1 MLSKNFIYS
10 LFDKFIYEINQP
22 YFKDK
27 FKNDIGKPIVETII
41 KKCYPVFLVLIILY
55 MILVILLIII
65 IIFLISKKKNNLI

>member
-1 MLSKNFIYS
+1 MLNKKFIFS

-22 YFKDK
+22 CFKEK
-27 FKNDIGKPIVETII
+27 FKNTIGNPIVETIV
-41 KKCYPVFLVLIILY
+41 KKCYPILLLLIILY